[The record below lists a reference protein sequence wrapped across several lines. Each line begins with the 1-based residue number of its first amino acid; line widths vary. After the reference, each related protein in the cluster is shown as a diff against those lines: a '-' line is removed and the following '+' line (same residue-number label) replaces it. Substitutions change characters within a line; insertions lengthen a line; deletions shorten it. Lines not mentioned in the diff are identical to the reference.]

1 MVPSVAASYSCFTA
15 SGGIP
20 GTACICE
27 SKVSVSLPDC
37 QTFRHVV
44 SQSVSGDIPGT
55 ACIYQ
60 SVFHIVSQS
69 DGVSVIQ
76 SAVGHLHMS
85 VRSSVGQSGS
95 QSGRHPY
102 TNSLCQSVFRIVSQ
116 TVSKGIPATICLCQA
131 IFQIVGQSVSGAMLG
146 NTSICQSAYVNPSA
160 IGEIPATVCIR

>member
-76 SAVGHLHMS
+76 SAVG
-85 VRSSVGQSGS
+85 S
-95 QSGRHPY
+95 QATPTY
-102 TNSLCQSVFRIVSQ
+102 VS
-116 TVSKGIPATICLCQA
+116 
-131 IFQIVGQSVSGAMLG
+131 QIVGWSVRQSVRRTPLYQLFMSVSL
-146 NTSICQSAYVNPSA
+146 SDCQSD
-160 IGEIPATVCIR
+160 CQ